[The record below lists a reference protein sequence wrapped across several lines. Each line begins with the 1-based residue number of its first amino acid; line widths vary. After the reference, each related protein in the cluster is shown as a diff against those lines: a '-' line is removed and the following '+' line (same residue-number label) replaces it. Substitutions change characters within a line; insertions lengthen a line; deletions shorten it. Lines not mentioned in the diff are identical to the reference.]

1 MKRVLHIVGTMD
13 MGGQETFIMNIYRKI
28 DRKKVQ
34 FDFVVH
40 SNNRGYYE
48 DEIEKLGGK
57 IYRIE
62 PMGRNIIKHC
72 RKLYKIL
79 KKNPKYIIHRHTCS
93 SIVWIDLLVA
103 KIAGIEERVVHC
115 HATQATSH
123 EIINAIFKPIL
134 NLLSTIKL
142 ACSKKAGI
150 FLYGKKQ
157 KFEVIYNAIDT
168 EKFLFNDRIR
178 NKIRKE
184 YNINDDELILG
195 HIGRFDKAKNQK
207 FLIEIFEKVVNVKKD
222 TQLWLIGDGEI
233 KKDLEKLVIEKG
245 LKDNIKFLGT
255 RNDVNEYLMAM
266 DIFVFPSIYEG
277 LGIALI
283 EAQCTGI
290 DCIVSENIVNEAIV
304 TPNVIKINLNDES
317 VWIKKILNHKKQKSR
332 LINIDQTKINNYR
345 IENLINQMEEI
356 YKI

>member
-13 MGGQETFIMNIYRKI
+13 MGGQETFIMNIYREI

-48 DEIEKLGGK
+48 DEIKKLGGK

-62 PMGRNIIKHC
+62 PMGKNIIKHC
-72 RKLYKIL
+72 KDLYKIL
-79 KKNPKYIIHRHTCS
+79 KKNPKYIVHRHTCS

-103 KIAGIEERVVHC
+103 KMAKIEERIVHC
-115 HATQATSH
+115 HATHTTSH
-123 EIINAIFKPIL
+123 GMLNTIFKVMINSL
-134 NLLSTIKL
+134 ATVKL

-157 KFEVIYNAIDT
+157 NFEVVYNAIDT
-168 EKFLFNDRIR
+168 KKFLFNNNIR
-178 NKIRKE
+178 NKIREE
-184 YNINDDELILG
+184 YKINYDELILG
-195 HIGRFDKAKNQK
+195 HIGRFDKSKNHK
-207 FLIEIFEKVVNVKKD
+207 FLIEVFEKVVNVKKD
-222 TQLWLIGDGEI
+222 AQLWLIGDGEL
-233 KKDLEKLVIEKG
+233 KEELEKMIVEKG
-245 LKDNIKFLGT
+245 LKDNVKFLGIKS
-255 RNDVNEYLMAM
+255 NCNEYLMAM

-290 DCIVSENIVNEAIV
+290 SCIVSENIVEEAIV
-304 TPNVIKINLNDES
+304 TKNVIRLNLSDES
-317 VWIKKILNHKKQKSR
+317 AWAEKILSIKTHNR
-332 LINIDQTKINNYR
+332 VIDINKTEINNYK
-345 IENLINQMEEI
+345 IEKLINQIERI
-356 YKI
+356 YRL